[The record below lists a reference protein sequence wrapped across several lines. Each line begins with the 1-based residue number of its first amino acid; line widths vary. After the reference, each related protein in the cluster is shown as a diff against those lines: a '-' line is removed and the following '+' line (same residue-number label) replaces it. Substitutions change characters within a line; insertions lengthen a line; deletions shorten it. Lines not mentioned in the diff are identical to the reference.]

1 MTNMTLQ
8 TDNSHPKLDHDY
20 LKDIRVVIEMKDQE
34 VWTGQSFGLTH
45 PFSQSVI
52 N

>member
-1 MTNMTLQ
+1 MTLQ

-20 LKDIRVVIEMKDQE
+20 LKDIRVVIEIGESGMSIL
-34 VWTGQSFGLTH
+34 TSFH
-45 PFSQSVI
+45 PDTEI